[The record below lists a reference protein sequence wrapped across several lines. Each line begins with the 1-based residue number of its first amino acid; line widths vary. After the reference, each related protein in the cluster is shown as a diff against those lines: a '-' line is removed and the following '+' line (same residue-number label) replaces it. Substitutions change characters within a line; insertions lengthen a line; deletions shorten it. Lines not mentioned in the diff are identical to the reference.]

1 MGRVLNLKGS
11 VFGRLTAVECVGK
24 DKSNRALWRCV
35 CECGNE
41 KMASI
46 PAHFLSSR
54 GRRSASSSLSPTNA
68 GPKVPRGEVL

>member
-35 CECGNE
+35 CECGYV
-41 KMASI
+41 
-46 PAHFLSSR
+46 
-54 GRRSASSSLSPTNA
+54 GRRYQEGTLLM
-68 GPKVPRGEVL
+68 EVC